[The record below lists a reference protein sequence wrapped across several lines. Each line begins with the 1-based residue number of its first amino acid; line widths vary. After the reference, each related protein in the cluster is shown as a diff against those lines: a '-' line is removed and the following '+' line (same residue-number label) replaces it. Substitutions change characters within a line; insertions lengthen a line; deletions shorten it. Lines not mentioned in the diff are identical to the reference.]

1 MRELGTPQDRASAA
15 TRFAISPASVRRFYI
30 EYLGDFVELPLGET
44 IIGRDIGCMLRFN
57 DPAVSRRHLRFVR
70 HTHEVL
76 VEDLHSSN
84 GTLFNDERLRHPR
97 AVADGDS
104 IRVGSRELTIRTAD
118 HAYPLPSTLVLDEDG
133 PPASRRAATSK
144 LPTTAP
150 PPFRVQRCPACGS
163 AVSPS
168 DEKCGKCGHVWDEFR
183 PKQRT
188 DVRRNPLLDRRAGER
203 KFIEMT
209 VLYVSRELELEATTQ
224 DLSTSGVFV
233 CTQVLDP
240 IGTRCQLTLLVDGGP
255 PLAIAGHVRR
265 VVEIPN
271 ESEPVGL
278 GVEFLDL
285 GPAALSWLEV
295 VLERATTVSKEEPVL
310 VD

>member
-1 MRELGTPQDRASAA
+1 M
-15 TRFAISPASVRRFYI
+15 RRFYL

-70 HTHEVL
+70 QDHAVT

-84 GTLFNDERLRHPR
+84 GTLLNGERLKRPC
-97 AVADGDS
+97 ALADGDV
-104 IRVGSRELTIRTAD
+104 IRVGSRELTIHTAD
-118 HAYPLPSTLVLDEDG
+118 HAHPLPTTLVLDEEG
-133 PPASRRAATSK
+133 SPATRRASTSK
-144 LPTTAP
+144 IPITTPPT
-150 PPFRVQRCPACGS
+150 FRFQRCPACGA

-168 DEKCGKCGHVWDEFR
+168 DEQCGKCGHHWDDFR

-188 DVRRNPLLDRRAGER
+188 DVKKNPLLEAGAHVMPGERRAGER
-203 KFIEMT
+203 KFIELT
-209 VLYVSRELELEATTQ
+209 VLYVSRELEIEATTQ

-265 VVEIPN
+265 VVEAPTDT
-271 ESEPVGL
+271 EPVGL

-285 GPAALSWLEV
+285 GPAARSWLEV
-295 VLERATTVSKEEPVL
+295 VLERATTVSKEEPVR
-310 VD
+310 VPE

>member
-1 MRELGTPQDRASAA
+1 M
-15 TRFAISPASVRRFYI
+15 RRFYI

-57 DPAVSRRHLRFVR
+57 DPAVSRRHLRFIR
-70 HTHEVL
+70 QDHEVI

-84 GTLFNDERLRHPR
+84 GTLFNGERLKRPR

-104 IRVGSRELTIRTAD
+104 IIVGSRELTIRTAD
-118 HAYPLPSTLVLDEDG
+118 HARPLPSTLVLDEDG
-133 PPASRRAATSK
+133 PPPTRRATTSK
-144 LPTTAP
+144 LPLTVP
-150 PPFRVQRCPACGS
+150 PTFRFQRCPECGA

-168 DEKCGKCGHVWDEFR
+168 DEVCGKCGHRWDEFR

-188 DVRRNPLLDRRAGER
+188 DVKRNPLLGGGPHVMPLDRRTGDR
-203 KFIEMT
+203 RSIELT

-224 DLSTSGVFV
+224 NLSTSGVFV

-255 PLAIAGHVRR
+255 PLSIAGSVRR
-265 VVEIPN
+265 VVETPTDA
-271 ESEPVGL
+271 EPVGL
-278 GVEFLDL
+278 GVEFLEL

-295 VLERATTVSKEEPVL
+295 VLERATTISEETPVR
-310 VD
+310 VPE

>member
-1 MRELGTPQDRASAA
+1 M
-15 TRFAISPASVRRFYI
+15 RRFYI

-44 IIGRDIGCMLRFN
+44 IIGRDLGCMLRFN

-70 HTHEVL
+70 QEHEVF

-84 GTLFNDERLRHPR
+84 GTLFNGERLKRPR
-97 AVADGDS
+97 SVTDGDS
-104 IRVGSRELTIRTAD
+104 IRVGSRDLTIRTAD
-118 HAYPLPSTLVLDEDG
+118 HARPLPSTLVLDEEG

-144 LPTTAP
+144 MAQLAGPPT
-150 PPFRVQRCPACGS
+150 FRFQRCPQCGA

-168 DEKCGKCGHVWDEFR
+168 DEVCGKCGHLWDEFR

-188 DVRRNPLLDRRAGER
+188 DVKQNPLLVMPGERRVGDRR
-203 KFIEMT
+203 FIELT
-209 VLYVSRELELEATTQ
+209 VLYVSRLLELEATTQ
-224 DLSTSGVFV
+224 NLSTSGVFV

-240 IGTRCQLTLLVDGGP
+240 VGTRCQLTLLVDGGP

-265 VVEIPN
+265 VVETPTGN
-271 ESEPVGL
+271 EPVGL

-295 VLERATTVSKEEPVL
+295 VLERATTISKEEPVRIPE
-310 VD
+310 

>member
-1 MRELGTPQDRASAA
+1 
-15 TRFAISPASVRRFYI
+15 VRRFYI

-70 HTHEVL
+70 HDHEVT

-84 GTLFNDERLRHPR
+84 GTLFNGERLKRPR
-97 AVADGDS
+97 AIADGDS
-104 IRVGSRELTIRTAD
+104 IQLGSRELTVRTAD
-118 HAYPLPSTLVLDEDG
+118 NAHPLPSTLVLDDEG

-144 LPTTAP
+144 LPITTP
-150 PPFRVQRCPACGS
+150 PAFRFQRCPECGGP
-163 AVSPS
+163 VSPS
-168 DEKCGKCGHVWDEFR
+168 DEVCGKCGHRWDEFR

-188 DVRRNPLLDRRAGER
+188 DVRKNPLLVMPADRRAGER
-203 KFIEMT
+203 RFIELT

-265 VVEIPN
+265 VVESPT

-278 GVEFLDL
+278 GVEFLEL

-295 VLERATTVSKEEPVL
+295 VLERATTISKEEPVL

>member
-1 MRELGTPQDRASAA
+1 
-15 TRFAISPASVRRFYI
+15 VRRFYL

-70 HTHEVL
+70 QDHEVI

-84 GTLFNDERLRHPR
+84 GTLFNGERLKRPR

-118 HAYPLPSTLVLDEDG
+118 HAHPLPSTLVLDDEG
-133 PPASRRAATSK
+133 PPSSRRASTSK
-144 LPTTAP
+144 IPITAP
-150 PPFRVQRCPACGS
+150 PPFRFQRCPECGA

-168 DEKCGKCGHVWDEFR
+168 DEECGKCGHHWDEFR

-188 DVRRNPLLDRRAGER
+188 DVKKNPLLAGGAHVMPGDRRTGDR
-203 KFIEMT
+203 RSIELT
-209 VLYVSRELELEATTQ
+209 VLYVSRELEIEATTQ
-224 DLSTSGVFV
+224 NLSTSGVFV

-265 VVEIPN
+265 VVETPTDI
-271 ESEPVGL
+271 EPVGL
-278 GVEFLDL
+278 GVEFLEI
-285 GPAALSWLEV
+285 GPAATSWLEV
-295 VLERATTVSKEEPVL
+295 VLERATTVSEEKPVR
-310 VD
+310 VPE

>member
-1 MRELGTPQDRASAA
+1 L
-15 TRFAISPASVRRFYI
+15 RRFYI

-70 HTHEVL
+70 HDHEVM

-84 GTLFNDERLRHPR
+84 GTLFNGERLKRPR
-97 AVADGDS
+97 TITDGDS

-118 HAYPLPSTLVLDEDG
+118 HARPLPSTLVLDDDA

-144 LPTTAP
+144 VPITAP
-150 PPFRVQRCPACGS
+150 PPFRVQRCPSCG
-163 AVSPS
+163 ATISPS
-168 DEKCGKCGHVWDEFR
+168 DEVCGKCGHHWNEFR
-183 PKQRT
+183 PRQRT
-188 DVRRNPLLDRRAGER
+188 DVRKNPLLVMPTDRRTGER
-203 KFIEMT
+203 KFIELT

-265 VVEIPN
+265 VVEIPT

-278 GVEFLDL
+278 GVEFLEL

-295 VLERATTVSKEEPVL
+295 VLERATTISKEEPVV

>member
-1 MRELGTPQDRASAA
+1 M
-15 TRFAISPASVRRFYI
+15 RRFYI

-70 HTHEVL
+70 QDHEVT

-84 GTLFNDERLRHPR
+84 GTLVNGERLKRPR
-97 AVADGDS
+97 AIADGDS
-104 IRVGSRELTIRTAD
+104 IKLGTRELTVRTAD
-118 HAYPLPSTLVLDEDG
+118 NAHPLPSTLVLDEEAPG
-133 PPASRRAATSK
+133 ASRRASTSK
-144 LPTTAP
+144 IPITAP
-150 PPFRVQRCPACGS
+150 PPFRFQRCPECGA

-168 DEKCGKCGHVWDEFR
+168 DEVCGKCGHRWDEFR

-188 DVRRNPLLDRRAGER
+188 DVKKNPLLAQNAIPGDRRAGER
-203 KFIEMT
+203 RFIELT
-209 VLYVSRELELEATTQ
+209 VLYVSRELEIEATTQ

-255 PLAIAGHVRR
+255 PLAIAGLVRR
-265 VVEIPN
+265 VVEAPTD
-271 ESEPVGL
+271 SEPVGL
-278 GVEFLDL
+278 GVEFLEL

-295 VLERATTVSKEEPVL
+295 VLERASTISKEEPVL